1 MLLFISAILTFV
13 WRTGSVL
20 DPPKRDP
27 LGASAALG
35 PRIAITGVLV
45 LGLMYLGMIIRT
57 PSLRNHGSYRNSPRT
72 FPPLDT
78 GMGLRNEFDKVVD
91 ELEASSA

>member
-27 LGASAALG
+27 LGASVALG

-57 PSLRNHGSYRNSPRT
+57 PSLRNHGSYRNSSRT
-72 FPPLDT
+72 SPPLDT